1 MQERNIISG
10 ATTAFLAPLI
20 DGWEKLLLWLLLA
33 VVLLLADLKFGIAA
47 ARNRGEKIRGSR
59 AVRRTINKLVDYI
72 CWLSIAWCL
81 GHTFGESL
89 HIPTLAIIVLA
100 IIYSV
105 ELSSIIDNYFEYR
118 GIAKRFNLGKFWGLI
133 FKKNNLENVLDDKI
147 EKSDDRK

>member
-10 ATTAFLAPLI
+10 ATSAFLAPLI
-20 DGWEKLLLWLLLA
+20 DSWEQLTIWMLLA
-33 VVLLLADLKFGIAA
+33 LVLLLADLKFGISA
-47 ARNRGEKIRGSR
+47 ARKRGEKIRRSR

-72 CWLSIAWCL
+72 CWLSIAWCI

-105 ELSSIIDNYFEYR
+105 ELASILDNYFEYR
-118 GIAKRFNLGKFWGLI
+118 GIAKRLNLGKLLGLI
-133 FKKNNLENVLDDKI
+133 FKKNNIESIIENKDENK
-147 EKSDDRK
+147 DRE